1 MQVLAASDVRVVGLS
16 GESCLALPRV
26 NAGLGRFWSK
36 CFLLFRDDWLARP
49 P

>member
-26 NAGLGRFWSK
+26 NAGLGKFWTNVS
-36 CFLLFRDDWLARP
+36 CCSEMTG
-49 P
+49 